1 MWLIDEILN
10 DINQAKQKITS
21 VELEIGHA
29 SGPSKQVD
37 TLIQAEN
44 LLTYCHSR
52 LSDID
57 PESKPLEAFLHPID
71 AYKGLKA
78 KYLVFKADTGER
90 VDNCFILRPDKD
102 PAAVAALRAY
112 AAATDNKILAEDIY
126 NWVGKGE
133 NVYCLQLR
141 R

>member
-1 MWLIDEILN
+1 MRLIDEILN

-57 PESKPLEAFLHPID
+57 PES
-71 AYKGLKA
+71 
-78 KYLVFKADTGER
+78 
-90 VDNCFILRPDKD
+90 LRPQGEWILGVVEAGYFTPGGNRPWICSRCGVVKSWMLDK
-102 PAAVAALRAY
+102 PSEKYCHECGA
-112 AAATDNKILAEDIY
+112 KMK
-126 NWVGKGE
+126 VGVVNE
-133 NVYCLQLR
+133 
-141 R
+141 